1 MLQYGMAKDWELQA
15 QVVRDAAD
23 FFGGYDTLALVL
35 NVRAEHLVAWGRGLV
50 RPPVRQLQRIIELTR
65 PYVEAV

>member
-1 MLQYGMAKDWELQA
+1 MLHPSMATDWEHQA
-15 QVVRDAAD
+15 QVVREAAE

-50 RPPVRQLQRIIELTR
+50 RPPVRQLQRIIELTQ
-65 PYVEAV
+65 PYVPA